1 MSDIQLTSAPI
12 TLDQWRRFMAYEPVI
27 VDALS
32 PGQVERLTHEEA
44 ERYLERRAAAIN
56 SHDVLLTP
64 DLDRLERQFRVHR
77 LGAHGPQFG
86 PRQSMAV
93 SGAQR
98 LGKSTA
104 ALHLGKLHEITERK
118 KTGRAGTDFAP
129 TLYLS
134 TPPGATPKTL
144 MSAFAAALNLPVH
157 VRDTTETITAQ
168 VVDVLAS
175 LSTSLI
181 IVDEVQNLRT
191 RAQSGLDA
199 ASALKAFM
207 DRVPALFL
215 FVGVDLP
222 DSDLFAG
229 PMSAQMQGRV
239 TMHYLKPMSRG
250 TQEDRDEW
258 DSLIDLL
265 EESLPLMSQ
274 PAGHLSSQASEFL
287 HAATGGSIGSLRT
300 LVRMAALGALIDGK
314 ETIGLREVKT
324 AHRDYRAELAAREEH
339 LTQTRQHR
347 PGRPDARSSA

>member
-1 MSDIQLTSAPI
+1 MIPT
-12 TLDQWRRFMAYEPVI
+12 
-27 VDALS
+27 
-32 PGQVERLTHEEA
+32 QV
-44 ERYLERRAAAIN
+44 
-56 SHDVLLTP
+56 
-64 DLDRLERQFRVHR
+64 
-77 LGAHGPQFG
+77 
-86 PRQSMAV
+86 
-93 SGAQR
+93 
-98 LGKSTA
+98 
-104 ALHLGKLHEITERK
+104 
-118 KTGRAGTDFAP
+118 
-129 TLYLS
+129 
-134 TPPGATPKTL
+134 
-144 MSAFAAALNLPVH
+144 
-157 VRDTTETITAQ
+157 TAQ

-324 AHRDYRAELAAREEH
+324 AHRDYRAELAAKEEH
-339 LTQTRQHR
+339 LTQTRQHS